1 MIRSKTQ
8 NIIFQF
14 LLLVLLFFLGVSF
27 VAFRIYD
34 KKQRLFIQSKHE
46 QVKKS
51 IYIACSLESKQLR
64 QIILDYTRR
73 NDFVSFIEKM
83 DLGWAK
89 LNLEPLISNHSVDA
103 VWVYDTRYTNKY
115 FNSQDIYNKLKACD
129 FEKCIFDSLNNEKF
143 INYYLQTS
151 YGVLEVFGATIYPST
166 DSKKTSKPKGYFFI
180 AQLIDKNLL
189 NNIAQV
195 TETQISLVDDSLTDR
210 RERHKIVVNIPFKTP
225 DKKVVKF
232 LRGEKYLDFI
242 NEYNKFSL
250 ELIVLF
256 YLSSMVIFISLLL
269 VTSRWVI
276 RPLKIVE
283 RILETYDIKKTD
295 ALNKFGS
302 EFKEIGQLIS
312 SYISQKNSLEI
323 LKDKA
328 EESDRLKSAF
338 MANISHE
345 IRTPLNGVLGFSELL
360 CKTNP
365 SEEIADSYRKIIK
378 SCSNDLMRLVSD
390 ILDYS
395 KIESGQLILIN
406 DAFNVEYLLIE
417 LTNHYDNNIISLSQ
431 KGVNLI
437 FKNAGGSLEIN
448 VDKHRLKQILI
459 NLINNA
465 IKFTEK
471 GTIEVNYYYENQQL
485 VFYVRDSGIGISQE
499 QLQIIFERFW
509 QAAPPKSKIY
519 GGTGLGLTLCKGL
532 VTLMRGDIYVE
543 SILGI
548 GSTFVVKLPVE
559 VIQREKINEKD
570 TLQQIL

>member
-1 MIRSKTQ
+1 
-8 NIIFQF
+8 
-14 LLLVLLFFLGVSF
+14 
-27 VAFRIYD
+27 
-34 KKQRLFIQSKHE
+34 
-46 QVKKS
+46 
-51 IYIACSLESKQLR
+51 
-64 QIILDYTRR
+64 
-73 NDFVSFIEKM
+73 M
-83 DLGWAK
+83 DSGWAK

-103 VWVYDTRYTNKY
+103 VWVYDTNYTNKY
-115 FNSQDIYNKLKACD
+115 FIGQDLCNEFNVCD
-129 FEKCIFDSLNNEKF
+129 FEQYVFDSLNNENL
-143 INYYLQTS
+143 IHYYIQTKK
-151 YGVLEVFGATIYPST
+151 GTLEVLGATILPSI
-166 DSKKTSKPKGYFFI
+166 DYKKTVKPKGYFFI

-189 NNIAQV
+189 DNIAQV
-195 TETQISLVDDSLTDR
+195 TGTQISLVDDSLTDKQ
-210 RERHKIVVNIPFKTP
+210 ERHKIAVNIPLKSA
-225 DKKVVKF
+225 DKKVIKF
-232 LRGEKYLDFI
+232 LHGEKYLDFI
-242 NEYNKFSL
+242 NEYNRFSL
-250 ELIVLF
+250 ELILLF
-256 YLSSMVIFISLLL
+256 YLSTMVIFISLLI
-269 VTSRWVI
+269 VISRWVI

-295 ALNKFGS
+295 DLNKFGS

-312 SYISQKNSLEI
+312 LYISQKNSLEI

-406 DAFNVEYLLIE
+406 EVFNVESFVIE
-417 LTNHYDNNIISLSQ
+417 LTNHYDKNIISLSQ

-437 FKNAGGSLEIN
+437 FKKSGGSFEIN
-448 VDKHRLKQILI
+448 GDKQRLKQILV

-471 GTIEVNYYYENQQL
+471 GTIELNYYFENQQL

-509 QAAPPKSKIY
+509 QAAPPKTKIY
-519 GGTGLGLTLCKGL
+519 GGTGLGLALSKGL
-532 VTLMRGDIYVE
+532 VTLMGGDIYVE

-559 VIQREKINEKD
+559 VIQRKRVNEND
-570 TLQQIL
+570 TPKQII

>member
-27 VAFRIYD
+27 IAFRIYD

-46 QVKKS
+46 QVKRS

-64 QIILDYTRR
+64 QIIFDYSRR
-73 NDFVSFIEKM
+73 NDIVNFIEKV
-83 DLGWAK
+83 DVGWAK

-103 VWVYDTRYTNKY
+103 VWVYDAKYANKY
-115 FNSQDIYNKLKACD
+115 FISQDLCNELKDCY
-129 FEKCIFDSLNNEKF
+129 FEQYVFDSLNNKEY
-143 INYYLQTS
+143 INYYIQTPN
-151 YGVLEVFGATIYPST
+151 GILEVFGANILPSNDYRNT
-166 DSKKTSKPKGYFFI
+166 AKSKGYFFI
-180 AQLIDKNLL
+180 AQLIDKKLL
-189 NNIAQV
+189 DNIAQV
-195 TETQISLVDDSLTDR
+195 TGTQITLVDDSLSDR
-210 RERHKIVVNIPFKTP
+210 QERHKIAVNIPLKAS
-225 DKKVVKF
+225 DKKAVKF
-232 LRGEKYLDFI
+232 LHAEKYLDFI
-242 NEYNKFSL
+242 SEYNRFSL

-256 YLSSMVIFISLLL
+256 YLSTMIIFISLLI

-295 ALNKFGS
+295 DLNKFGI

-312 SYISQKNSLEI
+312 LYISQKNSLEI

-378 SCSNDLMRLVSD
+378 NCSSDLLRLVND

-395 KIESGQLILIN
+395 RIESGQLILIN
-406 DAFNVEYLLIE
+406 DVFNVESLVME
-417 LTNHYDNNIISLSQ
+417 LTNHYDNNIVSLSQ

-437 FKNAGGSLEIN
+437 FKKSGGSFEIN
-448 VDKHRLKQILI
+448 GDKQRLKQILV

-471 GTIEVNYYYENQQL
+471 GAIELNYYFENQQL

-509 QAAPPKSKIY
+509 QAAPPKTKIY
-519 GGTGLGLTLCKGL
+519 GGTGLGLALSKGL
-532 VTLMRGDIYVE
+532 VTLMGGDIYVE

-559 VIQREKINEKD
+559 MIDEVKINN
-570 TLQQIL
+570 